1 MSSENKTKLKLN
13 ITIKKPSRKQVI
25 VFMNLKNIKNFMK
38 DSSAYITN
46 INRALKNIKLD
57 IIADF
62 VQLDNKEVNITT
74 NKVVS
79 TFNLQIIERYMK
91 NVNNIESN

>member
-1 MSSENKTKLKLN
+1 
-13 ITIKKPSRKQVI
+13 
-25 VFMNLKNIKNFMK
+25 MNLKNIKNFMK

>member
-1 MSSENKTKLKLN
+1 
-13 ITIKKPSRKQVI
+13 
-25 VFMNLKNIKNFMK
+25 MK